1 MYIRLYRIGSYGRLT
16 EKEHLPFWALRAV
29 PLVIELGS
37 CKSRTYPQGQNK
49 EKYPPPPP
57 TPNLRDDCSPE
68 IGGTLRRVTS
78 RTGLT

>member
-49 EKYPPPPP
+49 KKYPPPPICVMIAAQRLVAP
-57 TPNLRDDCSPE
+57 YE
-68 IGGTLRRVTS
+68 E
-78 RTGLT
+78 